1 MAPAQKFQW
10 LFAVRMGSA
19 MVFGVTFAVTAFN
32 TGFDMGFPLR
42 WLRSFLVGWCVAVPM
57 IYFLAPRARKLTGR
71 LLGMPV

>member
-1 MAPAQKFQW
+1 MTPAQRFQW
-10 LFAVRMGSA
+10 VFAMLMGTA

-32 TGFDMGFPLR
+32 TGFDEGFPLR

-71 LLGMPV
+71 LLGMPI